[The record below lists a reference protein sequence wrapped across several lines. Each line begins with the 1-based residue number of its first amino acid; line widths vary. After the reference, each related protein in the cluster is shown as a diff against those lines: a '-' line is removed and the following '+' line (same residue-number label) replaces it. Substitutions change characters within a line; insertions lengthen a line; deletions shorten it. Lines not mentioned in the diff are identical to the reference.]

1 MLGVIASRAFAAKQH
16 LHLRATA
23 RSAVQV
29 SQLIVCRDCFVGLN
43 LLAMTCGDDHAS
55 SL

>member
-1 MLGVIASRAFAAKQH
+1 MNTPCVNAREEH

-29 SQLIVCRDCFVGLN
+29 SHPPSGLSFYRVEI
-43 LLAMTCGDDHAS
+43 LRRLHLARY
-55 SL
+55 